1 MSVNFGTVKP
11 MAESGATLV
20 GKQVQPWVFRVKGG
34 GGSWGEDG
42 GGSGSSGSGAG
53 AGGGGGGGGAEDIAA
68 FRASSPT
75 WPCTWPPA
83 MCRLG

>member
-1 MSVNFGTVKP
+1 V
-11 MAESGATLV
+11 
-20 GKQVQPWVFRVKGG
+20 
-34 GGSWGEDG
+34 GEDPWG
-42 GGSGSSGSGAG
+42 GDGGSGSSGA
-53 AGGGGGGGGAEDIAA
+53 GGGGGGGAEDIAA